1 MNMTVYKTNSALG
14 YNQYA
19 YLLRLN
25 KSNNGY
31 DYLCIDIHNIKD
43 NDMYKVGEVVKDML
57 NNEVES
63 SDYNIKESPIYNT
76 FLFQEFLNKKPNR
89 NIREV
94 LPQMT
99 RVSNNSVLTHELA
112 TALSQQL
119 DLKTFKDLKL
129 WLKIIER
136 KITEKEREFRNNFFR

>member
-31 DYLCIDIHNIKD
+31 NYLCVDTQNIQNNDTYKLGEIVEDIPNK
-43 NDMYKVGEVVKDML
+43 
-57 NNEVES
+57 EVES
-63 SDYNIKESPIYNT
+63 TDYNIKESPIYNT

-89 NIREV
+89 NVRDI
-94 LPQMT
+94 LPQMV
-99 RVSNNSVLTHELA
+99 RVSNNSILTHELA

-129 WLKIIER
+129 WLKIVDR
-136 KITEKEREFRNNFFR
+136 KIQEKEQQFRNNFYR